1 MKTSASTLHDASA
14 ATVTRRRVYYLS
26 GFDPRGA
33 AFYHRLYRDE
43 ARKQA
48 VLSGAEFSVS
58 TRRRDYGGVSRWQV
72 TAGWGGQQVETE
84 YLFLGWDDIVRAHWL
99 PRRRQVLAAGARSL
113 YRYVTQGAFAAVRRA
128 GRGPFFSALF
138 PYVSVAVLG
147 VLSCLTGMLAAGLVA
162 ALSGSW
168 PLALVAGLLALL
180 ATAFT
185 GLRLAEQGGVFWL
198 LRTYVFACLWGKR
211 PIDRLEAR
219 LDAMAE
225 RILQD
230 SRQQP
235 VDEVLVIG
243 HSVGTML
250 AVSVV
255 ARLLRM
261 APQGLPAHRLV
272 TLGGCIPLLS
282 LMPSAVAFRRDLAE
296 VGSAKRLPWVDVAA
310 VADPLCFAGSHPLT
324 VSGVA
329 APCQGQPRLVTARF
343 FRLFS
348 AERYRVLRRN
358 KLRLHFQYL
367 MAGEIAGDYDYFRL
381 TAGPA
386 PVKES

>member
-1 MKTSASTLHDASA
+1 MKTSASTLHDASSTA
-14 ATVTRRRVYYLS
+14 VTRRRVYYLS

-33 AFYHRLYRDE
+33 AFYHRMYRDE

-48 VLSGAEFSVS
+48 ALSGAEFSVGP
-58 TRRRDYGGVSRWQV
+58 RRRESGGVSRWQV

-99 PRRRQVLAAGARSL
+99 PKRRQVLAAGVHSL
-113 YRYVTQGAFAAVRRA
+113 FRYVTHGAFAAIRRA

-138 PYVSVAVLG
+138 PYVSVVLLG
-147 VLSCLTGMLAAGLVA
+147 VLSSLAGMFAAWLVA
-162 ALSGSW
+162 AQSGSW
-168 PLALVAGLLALL
+168 PLALASGLLALL
-180 ATAFT
+180 AMVVA
-185 GLRLAEQGGVFWL
+185 GLRLAERGGVFWL
-198 LRTYVFACLWGKR
+198 LRTYVFACLWGKG
-211 PIDRLEAR
+211 PIDMLEAR
-219 LDAMAE
+219 MDAMAE

-230 SRQQP
+230 SRQQS

-250 AVSVV
+250 AVSVA

-261 APQGLPAHRLV
+261 VPQGLPAHRLV

-282 LMPSAVAFRRDLAE
+282 LMPSAMVFRQDLAV
-296 VGSAKRLPWVDVAA
+296 VGAAKCLPWVDVAA

-324 VSGVA
+324 ISGVA
-329 APCQGQPRLVTARF
+329 APYQGQPRLVTARF

-348 AERYRVLRRN
+348 TARYRVLKRN

-367 MAGEIAGDYDYFRL
+367 MAGEVAGEYDYFRL
-381 TAGPA
+381 TAGPD
-386 PVKES
+386 PVKEA

>member
-43 ARKQA
+43 ACKQA
-48 VLSGAEFSVS
+48 VLSGAELSIGP
-58 TRRRDYGGVSRWQV
+58 RRREGASISCWQV
-72 TAGWGGQQVETE
+72 NAGWGGQQVETE
-84 YLFLGWDDIVRAHWL
+84 YLFLSWDDIVRAHWL

-138 PYVSVAVLG
+138 PYVALALLG
-147 VLSCLTGMLAAGLVA
+147 VLSCVTGMLAAGLVV

-168 PLALVAGLLALL
+168 PLALGAGLLLMTATLL
-180 ATAFT
+180 A
-185 GLRLAEQGGVFWL
+185 GLRLAERGGVFWL
-198 LRTYVFACLWGKR
+198 LRTYVFACLWGKQ
-211 PIDRLEAR
+211 PIATLEAR

-225 RILQD
+225 RIAQD
-230 SRQQP
+230 SRERP
-235 VDEVLVIG
+235 VDEVLLIG

-250 AVSVV
+250 AVSVA
-255 ARLLRM
+255 ARVLRLV
-261 APQGLPAHRLV
+261 PQGLPAHRVV

-282 LMPSAVAFRRDLAE
+282 LIPSAEAFRRDLAALGQ
-296 VGSAKRLPWVDVAA
+296 VQDLPWVDVAA

-324 VSGVA
+324 ISGLT
-329 APCQGQPRLVTARF
+329 APCPGQPRLVTARF

-348 AERYRVLRRN
+348 AARYRVLRRN

-386 PVKES
+386 PVKEA

>member
-1 MKTSASTLHDASA
+1 MKTSASTLHDASSVA
-14 ATVTRRRVYYLS
+14 VTRRRVYYLS

-33 AFYHRLYRDE
+33 AFYHRMYRDE
-43 ARKQA
+43 AGKQA
-48 VLSGAEFSVS
+48 VLSGAEFSVGP
-58 TRRRDYGGVSRWQV
+58 RRRESGRVSCWQV
-72 TAGWGGQQVETE
+72 TAGWNGQQVETE

-99 PRRRQVLAAGARSL
+99 PQRRQVLAAGAYSL
-113 YRYVTQGAFAAVRRA
+113 FRYVTHGAFAAVRRA

-138 PYVSVAVLG
+138 PYVSVALLG
-147 VLSCLTGMLAAGLVA
+147 VLSGLVGMLAAWLVA
-162 ALSGSW
+162 AQSGSW
-168 PLALVAGLLALL
+168 PLTLVAGLLALL
-180 ATAFT
+180 VTAFA

-198 LRTYVFACLWGKR
+198 LRIYVFACLWGQK
-211 PIDRLEAR
+211 PIDTLEAR
-219 LDAMAE
+219 MDAMAE

-250 AVSVV
+250 AVSVA

-282 LMPSAVAFRRDLAE
+282 LIPSAVAFRRDLAV
-296 VGSAKRLPWVDVAA
+296 VGEAKRLPWVDVAA

-348 AERYRVLRRN
+348 AARYRVLRRN

-367 MAGEIAGDYDYFRL
+367 MAGEVAGEYDYFRL
-381 TAGPA
+381 TAGPDS
-386 PVKES
+386 VKET